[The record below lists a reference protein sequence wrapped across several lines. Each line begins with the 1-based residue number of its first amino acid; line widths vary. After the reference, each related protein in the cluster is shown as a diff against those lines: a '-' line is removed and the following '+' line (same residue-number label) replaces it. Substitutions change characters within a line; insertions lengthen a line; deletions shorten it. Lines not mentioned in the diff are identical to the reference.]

1 MGFNFFC
8 EISCNKRCL
17 SGWCLVL
24 LSVNVNVN
32 ELSECLNKSGIKG
45 SMNGTIINHMLYADD
60 ICIISLSSAGLQQL
74 LNICGYSELHDLTFN
89 AKKSMC
95 MYFSTS
101 MNKHCG
107 CPVIYLGNSIFEFV
121 KDVRYLFIML
131 HSSMKT
137 TIDVARQTRKFY
149 LQANLLL
156 RNFRHCS
163 DQVKCVLF
171 QTYCT
176 NLYCCP
182 LWSNCTKS
190 SLKKLSTSYNSVLR
204 RLLGISKPYSA
215 SEMFVSRG
223 IPTFAELLRTSIY
236 RFAQ

>member
-1 MGFNFFC
+1 MRLFEFHCSLINDITNVHVKYRKVLGIGIGFYGDTDTLKLTRYP
-8 EISCNKRCL
+8 ILR
-17 SGWCLVL
+17 VL
-24 LSVNVNVN
+24 
-32 ELSECLNKSGIKG
+32 GIG
-45 SMNGTIINHMLYADD
+45 FVP
-60 ICIISLSSAGLQQL
+60 SL
-74 LNICGYSELHDLTFN
+74 
-89 AKKSMC
+89 
-95 MYFSTS
+95 
-101 MNKHCG
+101 
-107 CPVIYLGNSIFEFV
+107 PVIYLGNSICEFIKEV
-121 KDVRYLFIML
+121 KHLGVMI

-176 NLYCCP
+176 NLNCCQ
-182 LWSNCTKS
+182 LCFNSTKS

-204 RLLGISKPYSA
+204 RLGICKPYSA
-215 SEMFVSRG
+215 SKLFVSRG

-236 RFAQ
+236 RFAQRIEHSSNCIISATLLPLKYISSPIRKWWNFILYVK